1 MGTIISKI
9 NIFPNKQT
17 FHIHITI
24 IKIKIKIKIIK
35 NNSSLS
41 QIYFKIYS
49 NVTTHNQGCEYV

>member
-24 IKIKIKIKIIK
+24 IKIKIKIIK

-41 QIYFKIYS
+41 QIYFKFYS